1 MNERLKRFS
10 IPGLGWCV
18 GLVIL
23 WESVL
28 LFWASTSGLQ
38 SLPTKGPL
46 QWIHFVLAGGEIIV
60 AILFLAPVTRV
71 LGGYLLLVIFAL
83 AALVHILHGDF
94 RFEILILYAAA
105 VLVVIANEGYG
116 SSGTRSPDHHSG

>member
-1 MNERLKRFS
+1 MNERLKRFAM
-10 IPGLGWCV
+10 PGLRWCL

-46 QWIHFVLAGGEIIV
+46 QWIHFVLAGGEVIA
-60 AILFLAPVTRV
+60 AILFLAPVTRA

-105 VLVVIANEGYG
+105 VLVVIAYEGHS
-116 SSGTRSPDHHSG
+116 SSGVRSTDPDSR